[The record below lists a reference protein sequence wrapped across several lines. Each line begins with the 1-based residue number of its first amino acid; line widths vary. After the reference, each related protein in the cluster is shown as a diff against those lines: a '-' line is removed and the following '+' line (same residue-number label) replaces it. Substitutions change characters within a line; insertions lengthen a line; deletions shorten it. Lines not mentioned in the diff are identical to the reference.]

1 MTTLTRLETL
11 SAADRFND
19 EVWDRVES
27 FIGTEI
33 LEVGM
38 GIGIFTEK
46 LLARGKVFGVEIVPE
61 FVDEAKRRLGANR
74 PGLDYLVT
82 DIGAPTLHDSLRGR
96 AFDTI
101 VCMNVLEHIEDDRG
115 TLKRLLSMLS
125 SGGRLILVVPAHR
138 WLFNPLDAND
148 GHFRRYERAELNE
161 KLSEAGFNVI
171 HESTFNLFGIAG
183 WFLNGTILRRKDLP
197 AGQMGLFNK
206 VAPLLFWLENLVG
219 PPVGLSLLAVGA
231 KP

>member
-1 MTTLTRLETL
+1 MTTLARLETL

-19 EVWDRVES
+19 EVWARVQA
-27 FIGTEI
+27 FIGSDI

-61 FVDEAKRRLGANR
+61 FVEEARRRLGAR
-74 PGLDYLVT
+74 PGLEYLVA
-82 DIGAPTLHDSLRGR
+82 DIGAAELPGSLRGR

-101 VCMNVLEHIEDDRG
+101 VCMNVLEHIQDDRL
-115 TLKRLLSMLS
+115 TLKRFSSMLK
-125 SGGRLILVVPAHR
+125 SGGKLVLVVPAYQC
-138 WLFNPLDAND
+138 LFNPLDAND
-148 GHFRRYERAELNE
+148 GHFRRYERADLNE
-161 KLSEAGFNVI
+161 KLKTAGFDVV
-171 HESTFNLFGIAG
+171 HESRFNLFGILG
-183 WFLNGTILRRKDLP
+183 WFLNGTLLRRKDLP
-197 AGQMGLFNK
+197 TGQMGLFNK

>member
-11 SAADRFND
+11 SAADRFNE
-19 EVWDRVES
+19 EVWERVRA
-27 FIGTEI
+27 FIGVDC

-46 LLARGKVFGVEIVPE
+46 LLERGKVFGVDIVPE
-61 FVDEAKRRLGANR
+61 FVAQARRRLGER
-74 PGLDYLVT
+74 PDLEYLVA
-82 DIGAPTLHDSLRGR
+82 DMGAGLPDSLRGR

-115 TLKRLLSMLS
+115 TLSRFLGLLKP
-125 SGGRLILVVPAHR
+125 GGRLVLVVPAYR
-138 WLFNPLDAND
+138 WLYNPLDAHD
-148 GHFRRYERAELNE
+148 GHFRRYERAELGE
-161 KLSEAGFNVI
+161 KLRTAGFTLA
-171 HESTFNLFGIAG
+171 HESRFNLFGIAG
-183 WFLNGTILRRKDLP
+183 WLLNGTLLRRKDLP

-206 VAPLLFWLENLVG
+206 IAPLLFRLERLVG
-219 PPVGLSLLAVGA
+219 PPAGLSLLAVGV

>member
-19 EVWDRVES
+19 EVWNRVRG
-27 FIGTEI
+27 FIGTDI

-46 LLARGKVFGVEIVPE
+46 LLKKGKVCGVEIVPE
-61 FVDEAKRRLGANR
+61 FVAEARRRLGTR
-74 PGLDYLVT
+74 PDLEYLLA
-82 DIGAPTLHDSLRGR
+82 DIGAPSLPDSLRGR
-96 AFDTI
+96 SFDTI

-115 TLKRLLSMLS
+115 TLSRFLGLLKP
-125 SGGRLILVVPAHR
+125 GGKLVLVVPAHM
-138 WLFNPLDAND
+138 WLYNPLDAND
-148 GHFRRYERAELNE
+148 GHFRRYERAELAG
-161 KLSEAGFNVI
+161 KLADAGFSVV
-171 HESTFNLFGIAG
+171 HESRFNLFGIAG

-197 AGQMGLFNK
+197 AGQMGLFNT

-219 PPVGLSLLAVGA
+219 PPVGLSLLTVGA

>member
-11 SAADRFND
+11 STADRFND
-19 EVWDRVES
+19 EVWNRVES
-27 FIGTEI
+27 FIGTDI

-46 LLARGKVFGVEIVPE
+46 LLVRGKVFGVEIVPE
-61 FVDEAKRRLGANR
+61 FVGEAKRRLGER
-74 PGLDYLVT
+74 HGLTTLVA
-82 DIGAPTLHDSLRGR
+82 DIGGAALPDSLRGR

-115 TLKRLLSMLS
+115 TLKRLLSMLD
-125 SGGRLILVVPAHR
+125 SGGRLILVVPAHMC
-138 WLFNPLDAND
+138 LYNPLDAND
-148 GHFRRYERAELNE
+148 GHFRRYEAAELRE
-161 KLSEAGFNVI
+161 KLKTAGFDLV
-171 HESTFNLFGIAG
+171 HESRFNLFGIFG

-197 AGQMGLFNK
+197 TGQMGLFNK
-206 VAPLLFWLENLVG
+206 VAPVLFWLEHLVG

>member
-1 MTTLTRLETL
+1 MTTMTRLATL
-11 SAADRFND
+11 STADRFND
-19 EVWDRVES
+19 EVWSRVQV
-27 FIGTEI
+27 FIGSEI

-46 LLARGKVFGVEIVPE
+46 LLTRGKVFGVEIVPE
-61 FVDEAKRRLGANR
+61 FLEEARRRLGAR
-74 PGLDYLVT
+74 PGLEYLVA
-82 DIGAPTLHDSLRGR
+82 DIGSPEPPDSLRGR

-101 VCMNVLEHIEDDRG
+101 VCMNVLEHIENDRG
-115 TLKRLLSMLS
+115 TLSRFLGLLKP
-125 SGGRLILVVPAHR
+125 GGKLILVVPAHR
-138 WLFNPLDAND
+138 WLFNPLDSHD
-148 GHFRRYERAELNE
+148 GHFRRYEAAELNE
-161 KLSEAGFNVI
+161 KLKTAGFSVV

-183 WFLNGTILRRKDLP
+183 WFLNGTLLRRKDLP

-219 PPVGLSLLAVGA
+219 PPVGLSLLAVGS